1 MSMTKGAVKL
11 VVSKL
16 SYPSSVEDNTSYNQI
31 IWSPINLNLAT
42 KVPFRCKLVNF
53 PPVLHSL
60 LLSCEM
66 NK

>member
-1 MSMTKGAVKL
+1 MSMTKGAIKL

-42 KVPFRCKLVNF
+42 KIRSGVNWSIFR
-53 PPVLHSL
+53 
-60 LLSCEM
+60 LSCTASFYLV
-66 NK
+66 K

>member
-31 IWSPINLNLAT
+31 IWSPINLNSAT
-42 KVPFRCKLVNF
+42 KVPFRSGVNWSIF
-53 PPVLHSL
+53 R
-60 LLSCEM
+60 LSCTASFYLV
-66 NK
+66 K